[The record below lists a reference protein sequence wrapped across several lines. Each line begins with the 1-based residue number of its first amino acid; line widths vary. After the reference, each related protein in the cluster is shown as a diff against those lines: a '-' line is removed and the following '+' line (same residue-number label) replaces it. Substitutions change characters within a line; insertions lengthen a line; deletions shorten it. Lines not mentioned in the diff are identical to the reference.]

1 MRSVMRGIEKPNAAK
16 GKEEPRRGTTGESD
30 TEERLRETRRE
41 REREKERENERER
54 GDASI
59 EEVGFRGRSRLL
71 RVAARDREEPRHV
84 GWSLLCT
91 RDLQLLT
98 R

>member
-16 GKEEPRRGTTGESD
+16 GKEESRRGTTVDSD
-30 TEERLRETRRE
+30 TEERLRETERDTERE
-41 REREKERENERER
+41 RERERER

-84 GWSLLCT
+84 AWSLLCT

>member
-16 GKEEPRRGTTGESD
+16 GKEESRRGTTGESD
-30 TEERLRETRRE
+30 TEERLRETRR
-41 REREKERENERER
+41 ERENERER

-71 RVAARDREEPRHV
+71 RVAARDREEPRRV
-84 GWSLLCT
+84 AWSLLCT

>member
-16 GKEEPRRGTTGESD
+16 GKEESRRGTTVESD
-30 TEERLRETRRE
+30 TEERLRETR
-41 REREKERENERER
+41 KERERER

-84 GWSLLCT
+84 AWSLLCT